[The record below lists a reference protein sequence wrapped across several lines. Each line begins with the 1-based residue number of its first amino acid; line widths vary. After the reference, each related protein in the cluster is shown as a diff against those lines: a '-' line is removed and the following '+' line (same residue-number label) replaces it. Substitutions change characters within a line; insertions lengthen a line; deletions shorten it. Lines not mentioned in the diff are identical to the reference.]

1 MKPEIY
7 KKEGKLILVKN
18 RTEEL
23 FAIRNGFEYVGDI
36 IESPF
41 DLYDTELF
49 KNYKPISEE
58 EIEKEL
64 KKWRG
69 IYNSWNETSQ
79 EEKDELRK
87 QARELQFLFTC
98 SYRNGTKIEHAL
110 CTPFENPVDF
120 VSDVYDDYDMWEC
133 EIESDEVREILNLI
147 KELYN
152 Y

>member
-1 MKPEIY
+1 MKPELY
-7 KKEGKLILVKN
+7 KKDDKLVLVKN

-23 FAIRNGFEYVGDI
+23 FAIKNNFEYVGDI

-41 DLYDTELF
+41 DLCDTELF
-49 KNYKPISEE
+49 KNYKLLSVE
-58 EIEKEL
+58 EIEDEL
-64 KKWRG
+64 KKWRKTYDKWDD
-69 IYNSWNETSQ
+69 ISQ

-98 SYRNGTKIEHAL
+98 SYRNGEKIEHGL

-133 EIESDEVREILNLI
+133 EIEDNRVREILNLI